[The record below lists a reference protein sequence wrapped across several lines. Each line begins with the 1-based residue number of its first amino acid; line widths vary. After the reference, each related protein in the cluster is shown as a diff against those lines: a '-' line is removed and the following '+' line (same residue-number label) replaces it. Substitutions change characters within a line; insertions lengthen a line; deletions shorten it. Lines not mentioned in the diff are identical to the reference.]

1 MKSSLKTVRVV
12 HTQVIDKAKKLE
24 IENINFINGGLAA
37 EVSIIV
43 DELEFYGCRIW
54 RDEAGRAASVVSV
67 PEIIN
72 FRTARCA
79 VPVIKVSEKIKHAI
93 AVMADDILQKVKPC
107 RYDQTNYQGITSNR
121 PPCVRIPTF
130 PPNRPAS
137 ARWTRLVLAPARE
150 TVFIGLGVGFCCRKQ
165 QLPTFGSNEQPPETS
180 PLLSIRAN
188 SSDELDDNVVQGV
201 SGAGHAVANGSNGCG
216 STLPPW

>member
-107 RYDQTNYQGITSNR
+107 RYDQTTYSGGHIEPPTLRADTDLSPEQAGQR
-121 PPCVRIPTF
+121 PTD
-130 PPNRPAS
+130 PP
-137 ARWTRLVLAPARE
+137 
-150 TVFIGLGVGFCCRKQ
+150 GVGAGKGNGLYWIGGGLL
-165 QLPTFGSNEQPPETS
+165 LPQTTASYVRVE
-180 PLLSIRAN
+180 
-188 SSDELDDNVVQGV
+188 
-201 SGAGHAVANGSNGCG
+201 
-216 STLPPW
+216 